1 MSSASGQAGP
11 FPLLQIAFSKAL
23 QELLQEKRQYQAV
36 DIHSQGGGESALLA
50 KAYWH
55 PAGSKA
61 ADIPGAEVQAF
72 ALPQVRIWCGECQ
85 GTMLFKP
92 DGPRCRSV
100 YHGSAAEQ
108 SLLLSYQ
115 CKDCSKRRV
124 TFLVTRRGASMEL
137 SGRDPLDALS
147 VPSSLP
153 RSVSRFFAE
162 AQIAHHT
169 GQDLAALC
177 LLREFIEQFWL
188 RLPEIQE
195 AIAAGRRM
203 TVDEV
208 ADMYSNLLP
217 LDFKTEYPDLARC
230 HEALKAAI
238 DGAETRPDVFQFCST
253 EIVDHLDGRRFRRL
267 SGSTASPFGEIR
279 PPVSSQSAV

>member
-1 MSSASGQAGP
+1 M
-11 FPLLQIAFSKAL
+11 AFSKAL
-23 QELLQEKRQYQAV
+23 QELLQEKHQYQAV
-36 DIHSQGGGESALLA
+36 DINSSGADDSALLA
-50 KAYWH
+50 KAYWV
-55 PAGSKA
+55 PARTKTTDVA
-61 ADIPGAEVQAF
+61 GAEAQIF
-72 ALPQVRIWCGECQ
+72 ALPPVRTWCGECQ
-85 GTMLFKP
+85 GKTVFKADAP
-92 DGPRCRSV
+92 KCRSV
-100 YHGSAAEQ
+100 NHGSASEQ

-115 CKDCSKRRV
+115 CADCTKRRV
-124 TFLVTRRGASMEL
+124 TFLVTRRGATMEL

-153 RSVSRFFAE
+153 RSVSRFYAE

-238 DGAETRPDVFQFCST
+238 DGAETRPDVFQFCSG
-253 EIVDHLDGRRFRRL
+253 EIVDHIDGRRFRRL
-267 SGSTASPFGEIR
+267 AGSTASPFGEIS
-279 PPVSSQSAV
+279 PPVARHAAV

>member
-11 FPLLQIAFSKAL
+11 FPFLQIAFSKAL
-23 QELLQEKRQYQAV
+23 QALLQDKHQYQAV
-36 DIHSQGGGESALLA
+36 DIESPGADESALLS

-55 PAGSKA
+55 PAGTKTT
-61 ADIPGAEVQAF
+61 DISGAEMQSF
-72 ALPQVRIWCGECQ
+72 ALPQIRILCGECQ
-85 GTMLFKP
+85 GRTLFKA
-92 DGPRCRSV
+92 DSPRCRSV
-100 YHGSAAEQ
+100 YHGSTAEQ
-108 SLLLSYQ
+108 SMLLSYQ
-115 CKDCSKRRV
+115 CQDCAKRRV
-124 TFLVTRRGASMEL
+124 IFFVTRRGPSMEL
-137 SGRDPLDALS
+137 SGRDPLDALG

-238 DGAETRPDVFQFCST
+238 DGAESRPDVFQFCSG
-253 EIVDHLDGRRFRRL
+253 EIVDHIDGRRFRRL
-267 SGSTASPFGEIR
+267 AGSTASPFGEIS
-279 PPVSSQSAV
+279 PPVARHAAV

>member
-1 MSSASGQAGP
+1 MVSASGQAGP
-11 FPLLQIAFSKAL
+11 FPLLQMAFSKAL
-23 QELLQEKRQYQAV
+23 QELLQGKHQYQAV
-36 DIHSQGGGESALLA
+36 DIGSPGADESALLA

-55 PAGSKA
+55 PAGTKTT
-61 ADIPGAEVQAF
+61 DLLGAEAQVF
-72 ALPQVRIWCGECQ
+72 ALPQVRTWCGECQ
-85 GTMLFKP
+85 GATLFKA
-92 DGPRCRSV
+92 DASRCRSV
-100 YHGSAAEQ
+100 YHGSPSEQ

-115 CKDCSKRRV
+115 CQECARKRV
-124 TFLVTRRGASMEL
+124 TFFVTRRGAAMEL

-208 ADMYSNLLP
+208 AEMYSNLLP

-238 DGAETRPDVFQFCST
+238 DGAETRPDVFQFCSG

-279 PPVSSQSAV
+279 PPTTRHASV